1 MTQMDIFIAGKVLIV
16 IVLWAVTYIANYY
29 LTILGARLY
38 KDGANRYIVFEGSY
52 ELTPVFK
59 EDVDTFLVVSPT
71 FIRNLVLSCGA
82 IFVVWLVDVE
92 FRGGYYI
99 FAGLVGAFFL
109 REAAIFMRHIRNI
122 ALFLFA
128 RAEDSIR
135 GRIEYRKWLTL
146 RMSAVELFSF
156 SIFYYLLYQL
166 DRSWFFLGGAFAC
179 LVTGIQHLFWASR
192 ARNPGHVEEREDGV

>member
-1 MTQMDIFIAGKVLIV
+1 MTQMDIFIAGKVLMV
-16 IVLWAVTYIANYY
+16 IVLWAITYTLDYY

-38 KDGANRYIVFEGSY
+38 KDGANRHIVFEGSY
-52 ELTPVFK
+52 ELTPAFK
-59 EDVDTFLVVSPT
+59 EDVDSLLLVSPT
-71 FIRNLVLSCGA
+71 FVRNLVLSCLA

-109 REAAIFMRHIRNI
+109 REAAIYVRHIRNI
-122 ALFLFA
+122 AMFLFV

-146 RMSAVELFSF
+146 RISATELFSF

-179 LVTGIQHLFWASR
+179 LVTGIQHLVYASR
-192 ARNPGHVEEREDGV
+192 ARNPGHVGEREDGV

>member
-1 MTQMDIFIAGKVLIV
+1 MDILIADRVLVV
-16 IVLWAVTYIANYY
+16 ILLWAVTYTVDYY

-38 KDGANRYIVFEGSY
+38 KDGANSYIVFEGSY

-59 EDVDTFLVVSPT
+59 ADVDSTLIVSPT
-71 FIRNLVLSCGA
+71 FVRNLVLSSGA

-109 REAAIFMRHIRNI
+109 REAAIYIRHIRNI
-122 ALFLFA
+122 AMFLFV

-135 GRIEYRKWLTL
+135 GRIEYRRWLTL
-146 RMSAVELFSF
+146 RISAIELFSF
-156 SIFYYLLYQL
+156 SIFYYFLYQL
-166 DRSWFFLGGAFAC
+166 DRSWFFLGGALAC
-179 LVTGIQHLFWASR
+179 LVTGIQHLFWASS
-192 ARNPGHVEEREDGV
+192 ARNPGHVEEREDEL